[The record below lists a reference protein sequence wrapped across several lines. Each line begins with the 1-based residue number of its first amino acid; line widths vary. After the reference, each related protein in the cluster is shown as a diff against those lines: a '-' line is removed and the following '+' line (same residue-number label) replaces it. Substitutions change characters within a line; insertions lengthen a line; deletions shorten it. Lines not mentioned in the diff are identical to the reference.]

1 MIVSASVLSKLLGD
15 LRFARFDVAG
25 SNDLRNR
32 ETGLRRRHLICWFFP
47 SNLFTEMNRNGG
59 APKLLPLTVALSVLI
74 WIIATSGGTHVLV
87 KEWLGEAYDSQAE
100 HLLRGDVGVDLGAI
114 SSEAMIVKGKARMY
128 FGPFPAFVRIPLNLF
143 YPPGRGRWSRVSG
156 FLAGTI
162 ALFAFSGLVESA
174 LLKSPLSV
182 SAGRLLGNALVVG
195 FILGSPILFLL
206 GNLSIYNE
214 GIIWGLAWCLGALY
228 FVNLS
233 QDAEGRT
240 LTCSLI
246 GFSVC
251 SSFALL
257 SRVTFGAPL
266 VMIAPLLVLR
276 IRRED
281 RLANFAALFV
291 PLAAGL
297 LFYLLLNYAKFG
309 SFTGAAYDFYINPV
323 HREFAHKHGIF
334 DLNRIPY
341 SFADYFSL
349 APPSFHLEPPL
360 LRVYRHVL
368 PKSAPFSLPLSEVF
382 LSVPWS
388 SSWLVVGA
396 IVGIVCLVLRGRANY
411 FQRWVAV
418 AFFAEVVLILSYFAL
433 AQRYAAD
440 LYPFLIF
447 CLVVFLGA
455 GGIALVRM
463 RYLLIGLVAISIVI
477 NSLATAFWLASDS
490 NLPSETRNF
499 WGIIAGKQQRSL
511 K

>member
-1 MIVSASVLSKLLGD
+1 MV
-15 LRFARFDVAG
+15 
-25 SNDLRNR
+25 
-32 ETGLRRRHLICWFFP
+32 
-47 SNLFTEMNRNGG
+47 NG
-59 APKLLPLTVALSVLI
+59 PRLLPLALALSVLI
-74 WIIATSGGTHVLV
+74 WIIATSGGNHVLV
-87 KEWLGEAYDSQAE
+87 KEWLGEAYDSQAD
-100 HLLRGDVGVDLGAI
+100 HLLRGDVGVDVGAI
-114 SSEAMIVKGKARMY
+114 SSEAMIVNGKVRMY
-128 FGPFPAFVRIPLNLF
+128 FGPFPAFVRVPLNF
-143 YPPGRGRWSRVSG
+143 IYPPGRGRWSRVSG

-162 ALFAFSGLVESA
+162 ALFAFSGLVGSA
-174 LLKSPLSV
+174 LRKSPLSV
-182 SAGRLLGNALVVG
+182 PSRRLLGNALVVG
-195 FILGSPILFLL
+195 FVLGSPMLFLL

-214 GIIWGLAWCLGALY
+214 GIIWGLAWSLAALL
-228 FVNLS
+228 FASRFQN
-233 QDAEGRT
+233 AEGHA
-240 LTCSLI
+240 LTYSLI
-246 GFSVC
+246 AFSLA

-266 VMIAPLLVLR
+266 VMIAPLLALR

-297 LFYLLLNYAKFG
+297 LFYLLFNYAKFG
-309 SFTGAAYDFYINPV
+309 SFTGATYDFYINPV

-334 DLNRIPY
+334 NLNRIPY

-349 APPSFHLEPPL
+349 APPSFHLEAPF
-360 LRVYRHVL
+360 LRVDRHVL

-382 LSVPWS
+382 LSVPWC

-396 IVGIVCLVLRGRANY
+396 VVGIVCLVIQGRTSH
-411 FQRWVAV
+411 FQCWIAL
-418 AFFAEVVLILSYFAL
+418 ALFAEAICILSYFAL

-447 CLVVFLGA
+447 CLVAFLGV
-455 GGIALVRM
+455 GGIALARI

-490 NLPSETRNF
+490 NLPPETRSF
-499 WGIIAGKQQRSL
+499 WSVIAGKQQRSL